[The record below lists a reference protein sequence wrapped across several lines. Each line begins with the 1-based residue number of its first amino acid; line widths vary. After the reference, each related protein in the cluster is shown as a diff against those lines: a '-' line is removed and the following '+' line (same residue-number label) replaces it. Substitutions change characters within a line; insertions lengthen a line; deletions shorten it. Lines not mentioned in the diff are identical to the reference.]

1 MMTKQKAVACKHGKS
16 GRFAPIRQGIA
27 MAGVAMGLFAMAAL
41 PAQADGIDDYVH
53 SEMVKRKIPGM
64 ALAVLRDG
72 KVIKESTYGLASI
85 ELNVPVTKDT
95 SFVLAS
101 MTKVF
106 TASAVMLLAQDGKL
120 TLDEQIGSILPQVP
134 AAWQGVTLR
143 QCLSHSSGLPDV
155 MIDQMNVTPVA
166 GDREEMFEKLGN
178 LPVGKPGEA
187 VAYNQTCYAMM
198 GMVIEKISGMGY
210 EEFVQKRI
218 FAPAHMTHASFG
230 DAWAIIPGRSDLYT
244 ADGITKD
251 RTRLDVRNG
260 EPVIMKDKILR
271 YGSKAMPDYLAPAGL
286 LNGSMGDLVNWEQ
299 TLEQGKLLSPATL
312 REMGTAI
319 KLNDGKDGDFGLA
332 FLVTPLGPYHVVSYG
347 GGAATWRFSVPEK
360 HMTVL
365 VLTNLQASNPQG
377 LAAGIMGKYDP
388 EIAKLV
394 E

>member
-1 MMTKQKAVACKHGKS
+1 
-16 GRFAPIRQGIA
+16 
-27 MAGVAMGLFAMAAL
+27 MGLFAMAAL

-198 GMVIEKISGMGY
+198 GMVIEKISGMDY

-332 FLVTPLGPYHVVSYG
+332 FLVTPLGPYHAVSYG